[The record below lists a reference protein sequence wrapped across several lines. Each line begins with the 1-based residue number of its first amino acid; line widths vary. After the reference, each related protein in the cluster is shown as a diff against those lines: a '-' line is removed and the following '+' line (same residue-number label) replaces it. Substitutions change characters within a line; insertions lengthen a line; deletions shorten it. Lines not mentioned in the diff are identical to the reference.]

1 MLARVVR
8 CTRRKRQPKELP
20 KEGSPTMIEEG
31 DLVRV
36 VPREQSPASLKYAGQ
51 TGIVTMSTPSV
62 YGPLFFV
69 HIDTNPGGLETGFSE
84 EDLQEV
90 QDWEEA

>member
-1 MLARVVR
+1 
-8 CTRRKRQPKELP
+8 
-20 KEGSPTMIEEG
+20 MIQEG

-62 YGPLFFV
+62 YGPLIFV
-69 HIDTNPGGLETGFSE
+69 HMDVNPSGVETGFSE
-84 EDLQEV
+84 EDLEEV
-90 QDWEEA
+90 QEEWEQA